1 MFSLSYP
8 ASASDTLS
16 LHIQSLKKPRRG
28 SLPRREREE
37 NAGVPAFWIGWRID
51 LSGVDAVRT
60 FLVEDHFYV
69 ALRERRLPK
78 ACIGGKLS
86 VKETRSDHVIY
97 RIDRDASP
105 VVTIEM

>member
-1 MFSLSYP
+1 M
-8 ASASDTLS
+8 
-16 LHIQSLKKPRRG
+16 
-28 SLPRREREE
+28 
-37 NAGVPAFWIGWRID
+37 
-51 LSGVDAVRT
+51 RT